1 MPERDKF
8 PKKYFDGNPY
18 EGLEPE
24 EVYKRLR
31 WGNDP
36 SETFEITGPEDMVT
50 LGDVAKVVTDRGTLD
65 FEEGEAYLAVG
76 VETNRVYIVPC
87 EGGEPVDVPDG
98 PYTELAVIHQIDYTS
113 DKGGEEAYYFHE
125 HEEPYPVLCW
135 HEETGVGMIEPEEM
149 EDGSRSYAVGD
160 EGIIG

>member
-18 EGLEPE
+18 EGVDPE
-24 EVYKRLR
+24 DAYKRLR
-31 WGNDP
+31 WGNEP
-36 SETFEITGPEDMVT
+36 QESFEIEGPEDMVT
-50 LGDVAKVVTDRGTLD
+50 IGDVAQVITSRGTVE

-76 VETNRVYIVPC
+76 METNRVYIVPC

-98 PYTELAVIHQIDYTS
+98 PYTELAEIYQIDYTS

-125 HEEPYPVLCW
+125 HEEPYPRLCW
-135 HEETGVGMIEPEEM
+135 NEETGVGMIEPEEM